1 MNSHFCGLGA
11 LLLFLF
17 LSSVANAA
25 VKLPQLFQSG
35 MVLQRNQL
43 VPIWGTADA
52 NETVKIT
59 FRGKTYTTTAAADG
73 KWRIDLPKQKHG
85 GPFEMKIND
94 ITLTD
99 ILVGDVW
106 IVSGQSNIDTNL

>member
-1 MNSHFCGLGA
+1 MKKIVAENTIKRPSLGEGLVR
-11 LLLFLF
+11 LLLLIALF
-17 LSSVANAA
+17 PVGIANAT

-35 MVLQRNQL
+35 MVLQRNQI

-59 FRGKTYTTTAAADG
+59 FRGKTYTTNASADG

-85 GPFEMKIND
+85 GPFEM
-94 ITLTD
+94 
-99 ILVGDVW
+99 
-106 IVSGQSNIDTNL
+106 